1 MQGTGGMLEGTGTS
15 GVARAI
21 AGIALLI
28 LIAGIWACLWVP
40 PWPIF

>member
-1 MQGTGGMLEGTGTS
+1 MQGTGRMPEGTRTS

-21 AGIALLI
+21 VGAALLV